1 MEAKELRIGNYV
13 NLICDG
19 HEHEPD
25 TFQWDV
31 EDYEYYETEMINI
44 LPIPLTE
51 EWLVEFGFKRTSFGR
66 QFKGFYLEA
75 DSRVVSTDV
84 LSSFSF
90 EQIPDK
96 KYLRITYV
104 HQLQNLYFA
113 LINKEL
119 TIIK

>member
-25 TFQWDV
+25 AFQWDV